1 MRTRTAP
8 KQPEAKVLYQGRV
21 SIRQAFLLALLAA
34 LLMAVPA
41 SAQQVSPQSPTVQTY
56 GGDQGEVAGTFAGGG
71 STSTPPSGG
80 APSGTGAGQ
89 GVAGVVRSERG
100 AGTAGASAGSSLPF
114 TGFEAGLV
122 ALIGLALLGAGFG
135 VRRATRHPG
144 APV

>member
-80 APSGTGAGQ
+80 SPSGSGAGQ

-100 AGTAGASAGSSLPF
+100 AGTAGAAAGSGSLPF

-122 ALIGLALLGAGFG
+122 ALIGLVLLGAGFA
-135 VRRATRHPG
+135 VRRATRHPD
-144 APV
+144 AV